1 MVRMVNEGDD
11 RDIEKEG
18 CEDGLGGNE
27 VADGNFDEDGRLRR
41 AAVIGAGVLSLA
53 WSFAQLG
60 WAIGVATLL
69 TFASITFYTSSL
81 LAECYR
87 SPLTG
92 KRNYTYMQAV
102 QATLGGKMYVACG
115 VAQYALQ
122 IGLIIGYT
130 IAAAISMVAI
140 QQSHCFH
147 RRGHEASC
155 QFSHKPYMIGMGL
168 FEMVVSQIPNIGKV
182 WGLSVMASVMSFG
195 ATTLTGIEVGPGLT
209 AAQKMWRMFR
219 AFGDMLICCSY
230 SAVLIEIQDTLKSS
244 KSEIKVMKKVDMM
257 TALIMTFF
265 YLLCACFGYAAFGN
279 NAHGNMLTGFGFF
292 EPFWLI
298 DLANI
303 FIAMRLVGAYQV
315 LTQPVFV
322 AAESHIRKRWPKS
335 KFITREYP
343 ISIGK
348 INLNLNINFFRLTW
362 RTMFVVIANLLALAL
377 PFFNEVLAFRGA
389 ISYWSLTVYFPVN
402 MYIAQNKI
410 S

>member
-1 MVRMVNEGDD
+1 
-11 RDIEKEG
+11 
-18 CEDGLGGNE
+18 
-27 VADGNFDEDGRLRR
+27 
-41 AAVIGAGVLSLA
+41 
-53 WSFAQLG
+53 
-60 WAIGVATLL
+60 
-69 TFASITFYTSSL
+69 
-81 LAECYR
+81 
-87 SPLTG
+87 
-92 KRNYTYMQAV
+92 
-102 QATLGGKMYVACG
+102 
-115 VAQYALQ
+115 
-122 IGLIIGYT
+122 
-130 IAAAISMVAI
+130 
-140 QQSHCFH
+140 
-147 RRGHEASC
+147 
-155 QFSHKPYMIGMGL
+155 
-168 FEMVVSQIPNIGKV
+168 
-182 WGLSVMASVMSFG
+182 
-195 ATTLTGIEVGPGLT
+195 
-209 AAQKMWRMFR
+209 
-219 AFGDMLICCSY
+219 
-230 SAVLIEIQDTLKSS
+230 
-244 KSEIKVMKKVDMM
+244 MM
-257 TALIMTFF
+257 TASIMTFF

-303 FIAMRLVGAYQV
+303 FIAMRLLGAYQIKNHFQKLFQPNAFVFFSKMPLHWMQV

>member
-1 MVRMVNEGDD
+1 ME
-11 RDIEKEG
+11 
-18 CEDGLGGNE
+18 
-27 VADGNFDEDGRLRR
+27 F
-41 AAVIGAGVLSLA
+41 
-53 WSFAQLG
+53 LG

-81 LAECYR
+81 LVESYR

-195 ATTLTGIEVGPGLT
+195 FA
-209 AAQKMWRMFR
+209 
-219 AFGDMLICCSY
+219 
-230 SAVLIEIQDTLKSS
+230 
-244 KSEIKVMKKVDMM
+244 
-257 TALIMTFF
+257 
-265 YLLCACFGYAAFGN
+265 
-279 NAHGNMLTGFGFF
+279 
-292 EPFWLI
+292 
-298 DLANI
+298 
-303 FIAMRLVGAYQV
+303 
-315 LTQPVFV
+315 
-322 AAESHIRKRWPKS
+322 
-335 KFITREYP
+335 
-343 ISIGK
+343 SI
-348 INLNLNINFFRLTW
+348 
-362 RTMFVVIANLLALAL
+362 
-377 PFFNEVLAFRGA
+377 
-389 ISYWSLTVYFPVN
+389 
-402 MYIAQNKI
+402 
-410 S
+410 